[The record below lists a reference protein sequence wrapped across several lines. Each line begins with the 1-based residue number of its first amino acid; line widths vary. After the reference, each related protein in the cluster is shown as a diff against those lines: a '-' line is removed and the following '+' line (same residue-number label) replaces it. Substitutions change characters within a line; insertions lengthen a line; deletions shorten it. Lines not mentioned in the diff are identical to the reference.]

1 MSCSRR
7 EGLRG
12 LWFKYCVWTFCLC
25 WKDLATSL
33 SNFPKRWVMAAP
45 HSPICNC
52 LFSPLEISINPAQA
66 LLLTHHTPLPSLYF
80 VFLYEISSRA
90 WYRTCSFSKSFSITQ
105 DQLGWMHM
113 QPQPLQRWSF
123 YVQGSIKRFPVLT
136 QIVLNK
142 IWSSVQATDLLTVKA
157 SCNSGPGL
165 AWDPNHR
172 LTIFA

>member
-7 EGLRG
+7 EGLQG
-12 LWFKYCVWTFCLC
+12 LWCKYCVWTFRPC

-33 SNFPKRWVMAAP
+33 SNFPKIWVMAAP
-45 HSPICNC
+45 HFPICNC

-66 LLLTHHTPLPSLYF
+66 LLLTHHMPLPSLYF
-80 VFLYEISSRA
+80 VLLYEISSRA

-105 DQLGWMHM
+105 HQLGWMHM
-113 QPQPLQRWSF
+113 QPQPLQRRSF
-123 YVQGSIKRFPVLT
+123 YVQGSRKRFPVLT

-157 SCNSGPGL
+157 SCNSGLGL

-172 LTIFA
+172 LAVVA